1 MPFELEL
8 PAKVFVVTGGN
19 RGIGYAIS
27 RAIVQAGARV
37 AVLYRS
43 SPEAP
48 AVARALQ
55 DEFGV
60 MCRAYQVDVT
70 DAVSLP
76 TIYNQIV
83 REMGPIGG
91 LVASAGSVISK
102 PAVNLTQ
109 DDFQQMFQTNAWG
122 VFNSTSALVKLWIR
136 HNYFDGRIV
145 IVSSIG
151 GRRVSRGTSTS
162 FYQASKAAASM
173 IGKSLAQEW
182 SRWARINVLDPGY
195 ISTDMT
201 SHMTPEERRRV
212 EGAALLNRFGT
223 PDEVANLALF
233 LLSNQASYCIGSSY
247 LCDGGV
253 VLQ

>member
-8 PAKVFVVTGGN
+8 PSKSFVVTGGN

-27 RAIVQAGARV
+27 RAIAQAGARV

-43 SPEAP
+43 SADAP

-60 MCRAYQVDVT
+60 MVRAYQVDVA
-70 DAVSLP
+70 DSARLEVV
-76 TIYNQIV
+76 YNQVV
-83 REMGPIGG
+83 RELGPIGG
-91 LVASAGSVISK
+91 LVAAAGIAVSK
-102 PAVNLTQ
+102 PAVNMTR
-109 DDFQQMFQTNAWG
+109 DDFLRIFQTNTWG
-122 VFNSTSALVKLWIR
+122 PYNSAACLMRLWIR
-136 HNYFDGRIV
+136 HNYHDGRIV

-151 GRRVSRGTSTS
+151 GRRVSRGTSVS

-173 IGKSLAQEW
+173 LGRSLAQEW
-182 SRWARINVLDPGY
+182 ARYARINVLDPGY
-195 ISTDMT
+195 IATDMT
-201 SHMTPEERRRV
+201 SSMTADERRRV
-212 EGAALLNRFGT
+212 ESTALLNRFGT

-233 LLSNQASYCIGSSY
+233 LLSNQASYCVGTSY
-247 LCDGGV
+247 VCDGGI